1 MTKGVAD
8 NVGRNEIPL
17 VLTAGCR
24 VEGGVIDKEGDFGRM
39 MGKVLYRWN
48 SNWFWLFYVIQSM
61 CVLFF

>member
-24 VEGGVIDKEGDFGRM
+24 VEGGVIDKEGDFGKM

-48 SNWFWLFYVIQSM
+48 SNWFWLFM
-61 CVLFF
+61 